1 MNDDLRK
8 FFTIGEFAIEKQ
20 TLFHYVLPNKKEN
33 GYRYYC
39 SNQLELFQ
47 VSNLFKEAGLPL
59 KRQTPGRIVPLL
71 LKLSLY

>member
-20 TLFHYVLPNKKEN
+20 TLFTMFSRIKKEN